1 MAMFETMMMA
11 IRAMMAYSI
20 GGSWFEPDL
29 GASIRTGSNSWSIE
43 RVFPLMLTYFSPGM
57 AVEMSASN
65 PEDVYDAEDYG
76 AGCEG
81 AYECEEGDECEGA
94 DEYAECSYDG
104 CGVGFFIENEED
116 RDEGAD
122 G

>member
-1 MAMFETMMMA
+1 MEYREGVSADADIFQSG
-11 IRAMMAYSI
+11 Y
-20 GGSWFEPDL
+20 GGRNECFK
-29 GASIRTGSNSWSIE
+29 A
-43 RVFPLMLTYFSPGM
+43 
-57 AVEMSASN
+57 
-65 PEDVYDAEDYG
+65 EDVYDAEDYG

-104 CGVGFFIENEED
+104 CGVGFFVENEED